1 MKHYFVDTNV
11 VIDMLADREGY
22 ADAACELFD
31 AAGRGEVHLSICAL
45 SYSTIYY
52 VSILPVDAEVI
63 RKALYSEFSDYEDA
77 IQHYAALQDASVEG
91 IITRNIKDYRYSDI
105 PVLLPT
111 EFHK

>member
-11 VIDMLADREGY
+11 VIDMLADREEY

-52 VSILPVDAEVI
+52 ILP
-63 RKALYSEFSDYEDA
+63 
-77 IQHYAALQDASVEG
+77 
-91 IITRNIKDYRYSDI
+91 T
-105 PVLLPT
+105 
-111 EFHK
+111 